1 MSDSDANT
9 APEELPQGDLIKIL
23 RDQHAEMQ
31 DLFATLLSTAEGR
44 QETFDRLRRLIVSHE
59 VAEEMIL
66 RPVSAQL
73 VDMKIV
79 AMLDHEE
86 LQATEAVKKLEAVD
100 VTSKGFLELAVDLQR
115 TMGEHADKGRAWSFP
130 GFSRAATNRFASGWA
145 RAWPGQKQT
154 RRHMLIP
161 VPSHRRMPRSRRH
174 PSQPWSTAPETPWPN
189 TCPSRCNR
197 SQIPMSPMRRG

>member
-100 VTSKGFLELAVDLQR
+100 VRSKGFLELAVDLQR
-115 TMGEHADKGRAWSFP
+115 TMGEHADKEESLEFP
-130 GFSRAATNRFASGWA
+130 RLLEGCNQQVRLRLGTSLA
-145 RAWPGQKQT
+145 RAEADAPT
-154 RRHMLIP
+154 HA
-161 VPSHRRMPRSRRH
+161 H
-174 PSQPWSTAPETPWPN
+174 PSAVGSTNAQIAAAPFAALVDRARDALAKHLPK
-189 TCPSRCNR
+189 
-197 SQIPMSPMRRG
+197 